1 METILAPNDHLS
13 PPSTTSR
20 LSDSDTTSEC
30 DIDGITAGSSL
41 GSSSSPPPEVNI
53 SQCTTTTT
61 IATIY
66 LIKRITTPHWQNPH
80 SNPSR
85 ILNLRTTHTKQ
96 WLDSYVQLS
105 SLFPHE
111 WVLLSIFAVIVSWF
125 PLLYPTT
132 LLLTYSHLL
141 TSLTKLSSTEDLYN
155 YTNKYNSRQ
164 CSRQLDKQDEEA
176 HSVATWVCICN
187 SIVGQKSSLP
197 PMLLNC
203 ARIGGV

>member
-53 SQCTTTTT
+53 SQCTTTT

-80 SNPSR
+80 SNPSQ

-105 SLFPHE
+105 SLFLHE
-111 WVLLSIFAVIVSWF
+111 WVLLSISAVTVSWF

-141 TSLTKLSSTEDLYN
+141 TPTYLLPWRSFHRQRISIITRISTIADIVVDN
-155 YTNKYNSRQ
+155 WTSRTRKRRVSPPK
-164 CSRQLDKQDEEA
+164 CV
-176 HSVATWVCICN
+176 SVI
-187 SIVGQKSSLP
+187 Q
-197 PMLLNC
+197 
-203 ARIGGV
+203 

>member
-66 LIKRITTPHWQNPH
+66 LIKRITTPHRQNPH

-96 WLDSYVQLS
+96 WLDSYVPLS

-111 WVLLSIFAVIVSWF
+111 WVFVIDLCSDCVLIS
-125 PLLYPTT
+125 PYSTLLYS
-132 LLLTYSHLL
+132 LTYSHFL
-141 TSLTKLSSTEDLYN
+141 TYFLDEAFIDRVSL
-155 YTNKYNSRQ
+155 
-164 CSRQLDKQDEEA
+164 
-176 HSVATWVCICN
+176 
-187 SIVGQKSSLP
+187 
-197 PMLLNC
+197 
-203 ARIGGV
+203 